1 MDRAQ
6 ALFPNLSLDPKRIAA
21 TSVAIAVH
29 VAVLMLLLL
38 PTRTAPSQPLVEE
51 ISMSFVPV
59 IKLIPVI
66 PVTPTRPRPEA
77 TPQRPVQQEAA
88 PVDSTPSPVDTY
100 IPTSPPDTAVIDSYQ
115 PELPPAFAQISP
127 DVAPPPP
134 YPAQALRM
142 HVSGVVTLKVRVD
155 AQGRPVDAVIENSSG
170 SKLLDTT
177 ALKFVLARWHFIPAT
192 QGGTAIEAYAL
203 VPISFVIEK

>member
-1 MDRAQ
+1 MDRTQ
-6 ALFPNLSLDPKRIAA
+6 ALSPTMSLDPKRIAA

-29 VAVLMLLLL
+29 VAALMLLLL
-38 PTRTAPSQPLVEE
+38 PTRTAPSRPIVEE
-51 ISMSFVPV
+51 IPMTIVPE
-59 IKLIPVI
+59 IRAIPSI
-66 PVTPTRPRPEA
+66 PVTQARPRPEVA
-77 TPQRPVQQEAA
+77 PQRQVPREAA

-100 IPTSPPDTAVIDSYQ
+100 AQPMPPDTTIIESYQ
-115 PELPPAFAQISP
+115 PEAPPAFAQISA

-142 HVSGVVTLKVRVD
+142 QLSGVVTLKVRVD
-155 AQGRPVDAVIENSSG
+155 TQGRPVEAAVENSSG
-170 SKLLDTT
+170 SKLLDAA

-192 QGGTAIEAYAL
+192 RGGTAIEAYAL